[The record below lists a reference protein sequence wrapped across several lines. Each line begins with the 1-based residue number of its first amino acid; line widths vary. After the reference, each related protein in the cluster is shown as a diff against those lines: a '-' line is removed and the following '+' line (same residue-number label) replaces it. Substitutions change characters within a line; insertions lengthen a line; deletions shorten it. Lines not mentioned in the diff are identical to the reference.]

1 MSLWSSIKKGVGAI
15 FDVAMAP
22 TNAIMG
28 LAGDVIGGI
37 MDANAQEEANEMN
50 YKIHREN
57 LEWNKPINQM
67 RRFEEAGLNPNLI
80 YTQGNAGNATAQ
92 PVMKA
97 ESLNLRPSQSL
108 ATMYGLQNMK
118 EQNENLR
125 AQNTLISSQSAA
137 AAENARRTKLE
148 NDFFEEHNYWP
159 GQESAFVRGLRGG
172 IGYLPQLYFNSVDA
186 MYDLFFG
193 GPAPRG
199 MNKVDW
205 SGGRRG

>member
-1 MSLWSSIKKGVGAI
+1 MNIFKVAKSILSNNSGFIDPIVGAAL
-15 FDVAMAP
+15 VGGGVSLV
-22 TNAIMG
+22 NG
-28 LAGDVIGGI
+28 LLSSKGQD
-37 MDANAQEEANEMN
+37 DANEMN

-57 LEWNKPINQM
+57 LEYNKPINQM

-92 PVMKA
+92 PVMKNEA
-97 ESLNLRPSQSL
+97 PQIDLSPIVQMLT
-108 ATMYGLQNMK
+108 AQNMN
-118 EQNENLR
+118 EQNKNLK
-125 AQNTLISSQSAA
+125 AQNNLIDSQSAA
-137 AAENARRTKLE
+137 TAENARRTKLE
-148 NDFFEEHNYWP
+148 NDFFEEHHYWP

-172 IGYLPQLYFNSVDA
+172 IGYLPRLYFNSVDA

-193 GPAPRG
+193 PPAPRG